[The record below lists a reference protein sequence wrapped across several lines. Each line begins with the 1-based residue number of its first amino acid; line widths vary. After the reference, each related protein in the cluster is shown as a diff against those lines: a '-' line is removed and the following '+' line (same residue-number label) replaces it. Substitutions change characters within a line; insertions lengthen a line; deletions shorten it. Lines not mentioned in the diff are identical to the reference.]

1 MQKTQTAAGYLA
13 TQRFPSHPGFFFF
26 HTLSPEID
34 SEFTEN
40 KGWCARQLCLYLYQD
55 YSLIF
60 AEGRSR
66 LYL

>member
-40 KGWCARQLCLYLYQD
+40 KGWCARQLCKYQ
-55 YSLIF
+55 
-60 AEGRSR
+60 
-66 LYL
+66 